1 MDRGRAAAA
10 LLALAACITCSAA
23 APTAGNHTALEL
35 HDGPVEGCYYNFQH
49 YGEGDRIMTNEPC
62 LNCTCHNR
70 MLMCY
75 LRVCPFTKAIGQD
88 CTVEKRADQC
98 CPIVTCPDVPVDL
111 LTSTSTSS
119 PAEYGATG
127 LGKLDKYGCSIHGK
141 YFPEGAKVPPTPN
154 KPCEHCYCIRNMTT
168 CVMQECTLH
177 VDGCTPIYHKD
188 VCCPVRYSCD
198 HPEDEIPL
206 LDDMTTTVRPTQG
219 FLLTTT
225 TMAPVTQMSQDC
237 IHDDQIFSDG
247 ALIKTEKACEH
258 CYCMKGDIVCVVQEC
273 GTPMEN
279 EGKNCTSLPPRHGQ
293 CCPDTYICEGDELV
307 TDSTTEFVELTSS
320 PPRRVSIEGSG
331 YRNEP
336 DEPYTEMSPAI
347 TDIEGSGEDF
357 ATGSQIDTGENTT
370 PEKEVIDET
379 LLKLTTESNLHLS
392 QSTEPDKGQNT
403 IPDSVIDKETAQE
416 PTQDKATLSG
426 LGSMTTASEE
436 YTTTGI
442 SDAYLTSR
450 KDEIST
456 TESVPKEDEKRTT
469 DSTDLLIKTTSTD
482 ELILHTNP
490 VIIEPVQKATT
501 SPSTEY
507 TTKVQES
514 SEQEEISTEILDQSS
529 VTEKNKFTDVL
540 QTSPEAEIF
549 IELTTNTITNLFTA
563 ESTSINP
570 NINEIDDIVSPASS
584 PSRIPGE
591 GDCLLN
597 GITYTNNTNVPSTNN
612 CHTGCKCI
620 SSIIK
625 CDPIICSPPP
635 EYMENMNDCQ
645 PVYDTPNSCCPTYVC
660 SVKET
665 IPPES
670 HSHMS
675 GTESPKPIAPNECSG
690 NDCLDNEDKKMPM
703 EPTICTSGNCLSE
716 SPTVQKECESN
727 DCKDQAE
734 TSQPVPS
741 QDCSNGKCQ
750 ILPVEPC
757 EGENCKIEPLKD
769 TVFEKDLESTKTPAI
784 QDNCESGDC
793 NDQVTTPSQPSQD
806 CSNGKCE
813 LETPCESENCKIQ
826 PTKETIYEKDSE
838 PSSHVVPDIDVPTK
852 VCNKENGCDENN
864 VIEPEE
870 CVSESCRRKD
880 FAETGEKVPLKC
892 IGTDCKQHDEPT
904 VQSTEQPI
912 DIVTEGSTVSD
923 INLQKTE
930 SIESHITTT
939 KEKLTKPDIDVTK
952 QPIYIE
958 STEKLST
965 IFEQI
970 DTESP
975 TKYYTE
981 KEAIQ
986 TDIPLIQTG
995 IEKAEEAATEI
1006 LQTETPKLSVAETTE
1021 SLGSVSHIGERLTT
1035 EIDISYTKS
1044 PEYLETETIP
1054 GQNEQLST
1062 KTPHIYTEDGTVL
1075 DEDHTKLPQIP
1086 LSEIEKSPTEAP
1098 ELIIPE
1104 TSGIN
1109 TEFSETITEKINQ
1122 KEEFVTKLPEIFRT
1136 EKETVH
1142 PGATETSFS
1151 ATEATQTTVSKETIS
1166 ETQTIPENSEGVTEK
1181 EVKETKIPESLV
1193 TEKEQLQ
1200 TEVTET
1206 ITDREDTQTKT
1217 PELFA
1222 TEKEVIVTE
1231 ASRVTA
1237 ADKDIIQTESP
1248 EIIVAPEPSPT
1259 ESSEKINTEPQTIQT
1274 ESPDVAVIT
1283 KEHTEMEIPKFTEA
1297 TQTIAPDETIT
1308 KKDEV
1313 PTDII
1318 EIATEKDIIKVSS
1331 PDQHDMTIESTTGH
1345 ESPVEGHTIVNL
1357 NPVTNEAESYA
1368 TKESIFEPQATITA
1382 IPEKIGEE
1390 NKYDESYKPR
1400 PTKSED
1406 IPTEDKTEI
1415 ATEPIESD
1423 VSKTVTMAEETYA
1436 GVTELITQPTLL
1448 EVTSEIT
1455 TKETYKVTSEEQEMY
1470 TKSPQIIGT
1479 NAEEK
1484 EVTTDKNLLYTSRP
1498 DETKSDDVSQA
1509 IDKSFTESQVI
1520 VTKAPEILTSQYVH
1534 ISTVH
1539 DVIVTESDKESPD
1552 TATEPT
1558 SLLTNEITNKQEKH
1572 TEAPEIHSTIL
1583 QAEDK
1588 TTKLPELYTTLVEEL
1603 MTPEKSPEKPY
1614 ETPISELEKDEK
1626 YTTDQIYLTTL
1637 KSVEELTT
1645 TESSKLMTLT
1655 PILSTEP
1662 QQQQSSTDQKLD
1674 SEYPHLTTKTE
1685 GSNKEPETSTDILER
1700 VTEITKAHPDHP
1712 KITEEIEEDLTTKI
1726 TEPDIVTETYKE
1738 TTSDNLPSQFTYK
1751 DELPTEIQQTISQ
1764 ETSYTK
1770 ADSEPIVEA
1779 STKTILEK
1787 EKEQSQETTTI
1798 TSQITQSSDKDE
1810 FESALPFTK
1819 TPEPE
1824 FVTEKDTVTYTIK
1837 GEGKDDTE
1845 KDGSEPFISDE
1856 KPSDTTEESGLLGV
1870 HKPDHTDNDSLTTQ
1884 TSMPNV
1890 ADTSKN
1896 VQNSEMSTENPE
1908 SITMLEQNTLD
1919 MKDSVT
1925 TESHLSYTSSD
1936 DKLSTTASD
1945 DKEIQEKQESDYSDL
1960 KTTSSIT
1967 ELPMSQVTH
1976 IDHASSL
1983 QTTLTD
1989 KGEIAEQ
1996 PYKTTVELKLE
2007 EEKAQTPL
2015 FELPKQSTETPDY
2028 HITQQE
2034 MEVESSSKLT
2044 VEDLN
2049 NLEVD
2054 NAEKTTMSSMEPK
2067 TTAIPHQQTDF
2078 SKDVSTD
2085 RTISDLYNQN
2095 TEETPTSDIKEGI
2108 IDTQSQKTTT
2118 VSLPSEKET
2127 NLSHEQETPSTE
2139 SVAEIVT
2146 KSPHETQTV
2155 LEENAMTSSI
2165 LLDEGHIKETM
2176 STEALPTEQHGLVT
2190 EYPEKNVDDMPS
2202 TLPEKE
2208 TSESEGL
2215 TGTEPTKIS
2224 IEKESESDTSLY
2236 VPVVT
2241 ELTERPIPV
2250 VTEVSQPDI
2259 TEKDHRRTEIE
2270 IKSEEKTTTHVNL
2283 DEVTEKDILYTE
2295 SKPLYTTEAQ
2305 NIATQQ
2311 KEINTEALDRATTV
2325 PDQVITQSLSTG
2337 VPERDESYGTT
2348 DSVDKDKTY
2357 EHISPQSTTQ
2367 MPEISSLITE
2377 TQTKATGMEKTTLTV
2392 QTLSEQEEQSLS
2404 VTVKEEAESQPEKYN
2419 TQSTIENE
2427 SGITE
2432 ATADSSKETDKEVPD
2447 LHRPTELTPTTLE
2460 SFYPQAQTTQTH
2472 KEFDKSDEPKQTTEP
2487 GHEFSE
2493 TTPFLVELKE
2503 HTHQVIDDS
2512 SRTPIEEILTTPL
2525 YEPQQTE
2532 RGDQNLDVTDKY
2544 EDETLV
2550 PITATEYEQ
2559 EDKEKPHGP
2568 EQVEEKISTTT
2579 STVKDYT
2586 EHISDTDISPTTSS
2600 TYLETGLQEKE
2611 KQYITAQDEV
2621 LTTSAAPQTTSE
2633 KELHT
2638 TITTDEKIT
2647 YPVTETSSISTEK
2660 EHLVTDKPLKSETS
2674 MGTTLLDED
2683 LLQETSK
2690 STSKIK
2696 EESTTHSS
2704 LTDKFTQLEEK
2715 PIKPTPSPPTQELT
2729 KPAFD
2734 DEINE
2739 GIPSPDFPPSGTGG
2753 YGQEPDYIEED
2764 QAFGPGT
2771 CRYGG
2776 KVYVSAQQIP
2786 RDDPCDFC
2794 FCFRSDIICL
2804 QQSCPPPIH
2813 GCHEEP
2819 IQGFCCPRY
2828 ECPVS
2833 MATTLNVTTTTTS
2846 TTTTLPPHFL
2856 PHAYKGAAQRRGCQI
2871 KGHTYKVGEVVRAS
2885 SGPCLVCTCGGDGQ
2899 MKCDPK
2905 ACTPEPMLRQMIAAA
2920 VSAKR
2925 RR

>member
-1 MDRGRAAAA
+1 MDRRRAAAA

-35 HDGPVEGCYYNFQH
+35 HDGLIEGCYYNFQH

-127 LGKLDKYGCSIHGK
+127 LGKLDRYGCSIHGK
-141 YFPEGAKVPPTPN
+141 YFPEGAKVPSTPN

-198 HPEDEIPL
+198 HPEDEILL
-206 LDDMTTTVRPTQG
+206 LDDMTTTVRPTPG

-237 IHDDQIFSDG
+237 VHDDQIFSDG

-293 CCPDTYICEGDELV
+293 CCPDTYICEGDEPV
-307 TDSTTEFVELTSS
+307 TDSTTDFVELTSS
-320 PPRRVSIEGSG
+320 PPRRVSVEGSG

-336 DEPYTEMSPAI
+336 DEPYTEISPAI
-347 TDIEGSGEDF
+347 TEIEGSGEDF
-357 ATGSQIDTGENTT
+357 ATGSQIDTGENIT
-370 PEKEVIDET
+370 PEKEVIDEMLPT
-379 LLKLTTESNLHLS
+379 TTESSLHLS

-403 IPDSVIDKETAQE
+403 IPDLVVDKETAQK
-416 PTQDKATLSG
+416 PTQEEVTLSG

-436 YTTTGI
+436 YTTARI
-442 SDAYLTSR
+442 SDAYLTSQ
-450 KDEIST
+450 KDAIST
-456 TESVPKEDEKRTT
+456 TESVPKEHEKTTT
-469 DSTDLLIKTTSTD
+469 DSTGLLDKTTSTD

-490 VIIEPVQKATT
+490 NIIEPVQKATS

-507 TTKVQES
+507 ITKVQET
-514 SEQEEISTEILDQSS
+514 SEQEELSTEILEQSS
-529 VTEKNKFTDVL
+529 VTEKNKFTDVF
-540 QTSPEAEIF
+540 QTSPEAEIS
-549 IELTTNTITNLFTA
+549 IELTTNTITNLVDA

-570 NINEIDDIVSPASS
+570 NLNEIDDSASPAST

-675 GTESPKPIAPNECSG
+675 GTESPKPIANECSG
-690 NDCLDNEDKKMPM
+690 TDCLDNEDKKMPM
-703 EPTICTSGNCLSE
+703 EPTICTSGNCLNE
-716 SPTVQKECESN
+716 SPAVQKECESN

-734 TSQPVPS
+734 TSQPMPS
-741 QDCSNGKCQ
+741 QDCSDGKCQ

-757 EGENCKIEPLKD
+757 EGENCKTELPKD
-769 TVFEKDLESTKTPAI
+769 TIFEKDSESTKTPAI
-784 QDNCESGDC
+784 QEKCESGDC
-793 NDQVTTPSQPSQD
+793 NDQVQTIPLKPSQD

-813 LETPCESENCKIQ
+813 PEIPCESENCKIQ

-838 PSSHVVPDIDVPTK
+838 PSSHIVPAIDVPTK
-852 VCNKENGCDENN
+852 VCNEENGCDENN

-870 CVSESCRRKD
+870 CVNENCRRKD
-880 FAETGEKVPLKC
+880 FAETGEKIPSKC
-892 IGTDCKQHDEPT
+892 SGTDCKQHDEPT
-904 VQSTEQPI
+904 VQSTEQP
-912 DIVTEGSTVSD
+912 TEISTEESTVSD
-923 INLQKTE
+923 VNLQKTE

-939 KEKLTKPDIDVTK
+939 KEKLTKSDLDVTK

-958 STEKLST
+958 TTEKLST
-965 IFEQI
+965 TFEQ
-970 DTESP
+970 TEP
-975 TKYYTE
+975 PKKYYTE
-981 KEAIQ
+981 KGTIQ
-986 TDIPLIQTG
+986 TDISLIQTG
-995 IEKAEEAATEI
+995 TEIAEEAATEM
-1006 LQTETPKLSVAETTE
+1006 LQTESPKLSVTE
-1021 SLGSVSHIGERLTT
+1021 NTELLGSVSHTGELLTT

-1044 PEYLETETIP
+1044 PEYLETGTIP
-1054 GQNEQLST
+1054 GQNEQFST
-1062 KTPHIYTEDGTVL
+1062 KPPHIDTEDETVL

-1086 LSEIEKSPTEAP
+1086 LSEIEKSSTEAP
-1098 ELIIPE
+1098 ELMITE
-1104 TSGIN
+1104 TGGIN
-1109 TEFSETITEKINQ
+1109 TETSETITQ
-1122 KEEFVTKLPEIFRT
+1122 KEEFVTKLPDTFGT
-1136 EKETVH
+1136 EKEIIH
-1142 PGATETSFS
+1142 SGATETSFS
-1151 ATEATQTTVSKETIS
+1151 ATEATQTTLSKVTIS
-1166 ETQTIPENSEGVTEK
+1166 KTETIPETSEAVTEK
-1181 EVKETKIPESLV
+1181 EVMETKIPESLV
-1193 TEKEQLQ
+1193 TEKEQIQ

-1206 ITDREDTQTKT
+1206 ITDREDTQTNA

-1222 TEKEVIVTE
+1222 TEKEVIVTD
-1231 ASRVTA
+1231 APKVTA

-1248 EIIVAPEPSPT
+1248 EIKVAIKVTSPT
-1259 ESSEKINTEPQTIQT
+1259 ESPEKIDTEEHTTQT

-1283 KEHTEMEIPKFTEA
+1283 KEHTEMETPIFTEVM
-1297 TQTIAPDETIT
+1297 QTIAPDVTIT

-1313 PTDII
+1313 LTDIT
-1318 EIATEKDIIKVSS
+1318 EISTEKEIIKVSS
-1331 PDQHDMTIESTTGH
+1331 PDLHDITIESTTGH
-1345 ESPVEGHTIVNL
+1345 ESSVEEQTMVHL
-1357 NPVTNEAESYA
+1357 NPVTDETESYV
-1368 TKESIFEPQATITA
+1368 TKESIFKPQATITEK
-1382 IPEKIGEE
+1382 PETTDEE

-1400 PTKSED
+1400 PTKAED
-1406 IPTEDKTEI
+1406 IPTEDTTEI

-1423 VSKTVTMAEETYA
+1423 VTKTETMPGETYA
-1436 GVTELITQPTLL
+1436 GVTELISQPTLL
-1448 EVTSEIT
+1448 EVAGETT
-1455 TKETYKVTSEEQEMY
+1455 TKETHKVTTEGQEMY
-1470 TKSPQIIGT
+1470 TKSPQEIET
-1479 NAEEK
+1479 SAEEK

-1498 DETKSDDVSQA
+1498 DADETKSDDVSQA
-1509 IDKSFTESQVI
+1509 IDKSFTESQVV
-1520 VTKAPEILTSQYVH
+1520 VTEGPEILTSQNVE

-1539 DVIVTESDKESPD
+1539 DVIVTEKYKESQD
-1552 TATEPT
+1552 TELT
-1558 SLLTNEITNKQEKH
+1558 SLPTNAITDKQEKH
-1572 TEAPEIHSTIL
+1572 TEAPETYSTIL
-1583 QAEDK
+1583 QAQDK
-1588 TTKLPELYTTLVEEL
+1588 TTKLPELYTTLVEEI
-1603 MTPEKSPEKPY
+1603 MTPEKTT
-1614 ETPISELEKDEK
+1614 ETPSSELEKDQK
-1626 YTTDQIYLTTL
+1626 DITDQIHLTTL
-1637 KSVEELTT
+1637 KIIEELTT
-1645 TESSKLMTLT
+1645 TESSKFVTVT
-1655 PILSTEP
+1655 PVLSTEP

-1674 SEYPHLTTKTE
+1674 SEYPQLTTKIE
-1685 GSNKEPETSTDILER
+1685 DSNKESETSTDILER
-1700 VTEITKAHPDHP
+1700 VTEITKTPTDYP
-1712 KITEEIEEDLTTKI
+1712 KITDEIKQDFTTKI
-1726 TEPDIVTETYKE
+1726 TGQDIVTETYKE
-1738 TTSDNLPSQFTYK
+1738 TTSDNSPSQTTK
-1751 DELPTEIQQTISQ
+1751 DELPTEIQIISQ

-1770 ADSEPIVEA
+1770 ADNEPIVET
-1779 STKTILEK
+1779 STSTILEK
-1787 EKEQSQETTTI
+1787 EKEKEQNQEKTTI
-1798 TSQITQSSDKDE
+1798 ISQTTQSSDKDE
-1810 FESALPFTK
+1810 FEATLSITE
-1819 TPEPE
+1819 TSEPE
-1824 FVTEKDTVTYTIK
+1824 FVTEKDTVTYTTK
-1837 GEGKDDTE
+1837 GEDKDDAE
-1845 KDGSEPFISDE
+1845 KDGLKPFVSGE
-1856 KPSDTTEESGLLGV
+1856 KPSDTTEESGFLGT
-1870 HKPDHTDNDSLTTQ
+1870 HKPDHTDIDSLTTQ
-1884 TSMPNV
+1884 TLMPNV
-1890 ADTSKN
+1890 ADTNKN
-1896 VQNSEMSTENPE
+1896 VQGSEMSTEKSE
-1908 SITMLEQNTLD
+1908 SITMFEQVTSNI
-1919 MKDSVT
+1919 KDSVT
-1925 TESHLSYTSSD
+1925 TESHLSYTSSE
-1936 DKLSTTASD
+1936 DKLSTTALD
-1945 DKEIQEKQESDYSDL
+1945 NKETQKEQQSDYGEF
-1960 KTTSSIT
+1960 KTTSSVT

-1983 QTTLTD
+1983 QTTITD
-1989 KGEIAEQ
+1989 KEEIAEQ
-1996 PYKTTVELKLE
+1996 ASKTTVDLKLE
-2007 EEKAQTPL
+2007 QEKTQTPMI
-2015 FELPKQSTETPDY
+2015 ELPKRSTEIPDY

-2034 MEVESSSKLT
+2034 MEIESSSKLN
-2044 VEDLN
+2044 VHDLN

-2054 NAEKTTMSSMEPK
+2054 HAEKTTTSSMESK

-2078 SKDVSTD
+2078 SKDVPTAG
-2085 RTISDLYNQN
+2085 TISDLYNQN
-2095 TEETPTSDIKEGI
+2095 TEGTPTSEMKEGT

-2118 VSLPSEKET
+2118 VSLPIEKVT
-2127 NLSHEQETPSTE
+2127 DLSHEQETPLTE
-2139 SVAEIVT
+2139 SVTEIVT

-2155 LEENAMTSSI
+2155 LEENATTSSI
-2165 LLDEGHIKETM
+2165 LLDDEHVKETM

-2190 EYPEKNVDDMPS
+2190 EYPEKNVHDVYS

-2208 TSESEGL
+2208 TSASEELL

-2224 IEKESESDTSLY
+2224 IEKESVSDPSLY

-2241 ELTERPIPV
+2241 ELTERPMPV

-2259 TEKDHRRTEIE
+2259 TEKDNKRTEIE
-2270 IKSEEKTTTHVNL
+2270 IQSEEKTTTYINL
-2283 DEVTEKDILYTE
+2283 DEVTEKDTLYTE

-2305 NIATQQ
+2305 NIVTQQ
-2311 KEINTEALDRATTV
+2311 KEMNTEALDRATTV
-2325 PDQVITQSLSTG
+2325 PDQVITQSLSTSI
-2337 VPERDESYGTT
+2337 PERDESYGTT
-2348 DSVDKDKTY
+2348 DSVDKDKTD
-2357 EHISPQSTTQ
+2357 EHISPHSTTQ
-2367 MPEISSLITE
+2367 MPEINTKE
-2377 TQTKATGMEKTTLTV
+2377 TQTEAIGIEKTTLTV
-2392 QTLSEQEEQSLS
+2392 QTHSEQEEPSLT
-2404 VTVKEEAESQPEKYN
+2404 VTVKETESQPEN
-2419 TQSTIENE
+2419 QSTQSTIENE
-2427 SGITE
+2427 SPITE
-2432 ATADSSKETDKEVPD
+2432 ATADSSTETDKKVPD
-2447 LHRPTELTPTTLE
+2447 VHIPTELTPTTLE
-2460 SFYPQAQTTQTH
+2460 NFYTQAQTTQAH

-2487 GHEFSE
+2487 EHEFSE

-2532 RGDQNLDVTDKY
+2532 RGDQNLDATDKY
-2544 EDETLV
+2544 EDESLV
-2550 PITATEYEQ
+2550 PIIVTKYEQ
-2559 EDKEKPHGP
+2559 EVKEKPITDGQ
-2568 EQVEEKISTTT
+2568 EQAEEKVPTTISP
-2579 STVKDYT
+2579 VKDFT
-2586 EHISDTDISPTTSS
+2586 EHISDTEIIPTTSS
-2600 TYLETGLQEKE
+2600 TYLETDLQEKE
-2611 KQYITAQDEV
+2611 KQQTTVQDVV
-2621 LTTSAAPQTTSE
+2621 LTTSAAPQTASE
-2633 KELHT
+2633 KELYT
-2638 TITTDEKIT
+2638 TITTDIQNLT

-2660 EHLVTDKPLKSETS
+2660 DIHLATEEPQKSETS

-2683 LLQETSK
+2683 LLQGPSK
-2690 STSKIK
+2690 STTSKIK

-2704 LTDKFTQLEEK
+2704 LTDKFTQPEER

-2739 GIPSPDFPPSGTGG
+2739 GIPSPDFPPSGSGG
-2753 YGQEPDYIEED
+2753 YGQEPDYVEED

-2833 MATTLNVTTTTTS
+2833 MATTLNVTTTTTT

-2885 SGPCLVCTCGGDGQ
+2885 SGPCLLCTCGGDGQ